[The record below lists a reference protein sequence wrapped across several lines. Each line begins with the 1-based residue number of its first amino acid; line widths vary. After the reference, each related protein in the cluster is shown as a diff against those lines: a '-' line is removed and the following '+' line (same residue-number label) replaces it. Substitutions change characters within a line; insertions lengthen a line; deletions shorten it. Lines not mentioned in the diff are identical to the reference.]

1 MKKKIILLAL
11 GMVFLT
17 NCGDNVAVKPENRES
32 FIENPC
38 LRKMRETK
46 DEQDK
51 IILQQLREL
60 ECNTLSEAIVKKYNE
75 DTSKKILDIQ
85 AEKIKE
91 IEKLTKSKFCFY
103 NYTFHFTPIDTSA
116 VKGRIGKVYILSP
129 TEMGVMYSND
139 LQLNVFKGQIY
150 EINRR
155 IFASFKYCGRT

>member
-1 MKKKIILLAL
+1 MKKIILLAL

-17 NCGDNVAVKPENRES
+17 NCGNNVAVKPENRES

-38 LRKMRETK
+38 LAGMRNSK

-51 IILQQLREL
+51 IILREIREL

-91 IEKLTKSKFCFY
+91 IEKITKSTFCYY
-103 NYTFHFTPIDTSA
+103 NYFFYFTPIDSSS
-116 VKGRIGKVYILSP
+116 VKGRVGKVYILSP
-129 TEMGVMYSND
+129 TEMGIIYSND
-139 LQLNVFKGQIY
+139 L
-150 EINRR
+150 
-155 IFASFKYCGRT
+155 